1 VLAGRIGASR
11 QRLLEGTAGR
21 SLFSAGAAV
30 ATNKQYLRPRHSV
43 TSQAARDIIVT
54 VVNRTMR
61 TPSVKAAV
69 ADIIV
74 AGTDR
79 RKPGQ
84 SRRVSGVRTP
94 QGASI
99 GHRVSRL
106 GAVDRQVRPVCHC
119 HWTCGSH
126 EVSSLSIISHF
137 PILCKTSGATFYVNL
152 SLYYN
157 PFDFRFVLVFL
168 PYMVLQRSRYLD
180 GTSMFRLPCTLDLV
194 GPTCV
199 WWT

>member
-99 GHRVSRL
+99 GHPVSRL
-106 GAVDRQVRPVCHC
+106 GAVDGQVRPV
-119 HWTCGSH
+119 
-126 EVSSLSIISHF
+126 SLSLDVRIPRGLLIVHHASLF
-137 PILCKTSGATFYVNL
+137 PDIMQDVRGYFFT
-152 SLYYN
+152 
-157 PFDFRFVLVFL
+157 
-168 PYMVLQRSRYLD
+168 
-180 GTSMFRLPCTLDLV
+180 
-194 GPTCV
+194 
-199 WWT
+199 

>member
-1 VLAGRIGASR
+1 MLSGRIGASR
-11 QRLLEGTAGR
+11 RRLLEGTAGR

-30 ATNKQYLRPRHSV
+30 ATNKQHLRPRHSA
-43 TSQAARDIIVT
+43 TSQAARDIIAT

-69 ADIIV
+69 PDIIV
-74 AGTDR
+74 ASTDM

-94 QGASI
+94 PRAGI

-106 GAVDRQVRPVCHC
+106 GAVDRQDRPVCHC
-119 HWTCGSH
+119 HWTCGYH
-126 EVSSLSIISHF
+126 EVSSLTITHHF
-137 PILCKTSGATFYVNL
+137 SFPDIMQDVRGYFFYVNL

-168 PYMVLQRSRYLD
+168 PCMVLQRYLRCD
-180 GTSMFRLPCTLDLV
+180 FYV
-194 GPTCV
+194 
-199 WWT
+199 